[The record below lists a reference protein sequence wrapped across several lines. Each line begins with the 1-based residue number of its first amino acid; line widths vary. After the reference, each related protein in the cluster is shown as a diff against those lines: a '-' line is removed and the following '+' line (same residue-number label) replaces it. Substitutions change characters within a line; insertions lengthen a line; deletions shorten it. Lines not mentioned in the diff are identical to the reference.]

1 MNLDLTGKT
10 ALVTAATSGIGLAT
24 AEGLAAQGARV
35 WMNGRSP
42 ERLDAAA
49 STVREKVPDAQVET
63 VVGDVST
70 AEGVKAVTDRVTDL
84 DILINMAGGTD
95 RLVPFVE
102 LTDED
107 WQYQWDFNVM
117 SGVRLTRH
125 YIPNFLQ
132 KDFGR
137 ILFLASDSG
146 IITPA
151 DLVHYGVAKAAVIRL
166 SRCVAEIFAGTNVT
180 VNCVMP
186 GPTISDW
193 VFRTAAGQP
202 LDEFEKAY
210 FPVNQP
216 NSLLKRFAEPDEV
229 VNLITYLC
237 SPASSATRGATLR
250 AEGGILRTS
259 V

>member
-1 MNLDLTGKT
+1 
-10 ALVTAATSGIGLAT
+10 
-24 AEGLAAQGARV
+24 
-35 WMNGRSP
+35 
-42 ERLDAAA
+42 
-49 STVREKVPDAQVET
+49 
-63 VVGDVST
+63 
-70 AEGVKAVTDRVTDL
+70 
-84 DILINMAGGTD
+84 
-95 RLVPFVE
+95 
-102 LTDED
+102 
-107 WQYQWDFNVM
+107 
-117 SGVRLTRH
+117 
-125 YIPNFLQ
+125 
-132 KDFGR
+132 
-137 ILFLASDSG
+137 
-146 IITPA
+146 
-151 DLVHYGVAKAAVIRL
+151 
-166 SRCVAEIFAGTNVT
+166 
-180 VNCVMP
+180 VMP

>member
-10 ALVTAATSGIGLAT
+10 ALITAATSGIGLAAT
-24 AEGLAAQGARV
+24 EALAGQGAQV
-35 WMNGRSP
+35 WMNGRSK
-42 ERLDAAA
+42 EHLEAAA
-49 STVREKVPDAQVET
+49 NTVRKNVPGAQLGL

-70 AEGVKAVTDRVTDL
+70 VEGVKAITDAVADL
-84 DILINMAGGTD
+84 DILVNMAGGTEY
-95 RLVPFVE
+95 LAPFVE
-102 LTDED
+102 LSDAD

-125 YIPNFLQ
+125 YIPAFLE

-137 ILFLASDSG
+137 ILFLASDAG
-146 IITPA
+146 VITPA
-151 DLVHYGVAKAAVIRL
+151 NLVNYGVVKAAVIRL

-193 VFRTAAGQP
+193 VFRTAGDQP
-202 LDEFEKAY
+202 LEEFERAY

-216 NSLLKRFAEPDEV
+216 NSLLKRFAEASEV
-229 VNLITYLC
+229 ANLITYLC

-250 AEGGILRTS
+250 VEGGIIRTS
-259 V
+259 I